1 MGYVVTVEPEK
12 LRTTA
17 SKILQYITAHQN
29 KMNSINREIVAL
41 RNVEIGTEFDA
52 FQTKWS
58 AVYGPT
64 STSAKMI
71 ACMKSYADYLKSC
84 ASYYEI
90 VESNARIRASQIY

>member
-1 MGYVVTVEPEK
+1 MGYIVTVEPQK

-17 SKILQYITAHQN
+17 NRILQYITAHQN
-29 KMNSINREIVAL
+29 KMNGLNGEIVAL
-41 RNVEIGTEFDA
+41 RNVEVGSEFDL

-71 ACMKSYADYLKSC
+71 ACLQSYAEYLKSC
-84 ASYYEI
+84 AHYYEI
-90 VESNARIRASQIY
+90 VQSNARIRASQIY